1 MSVVSFARTRP
12 RLFWSLIAALV
23 VALYLSSLGVYAAS
37 DDSGA
42 GWTEV
47 TPDADEVL
55 VIVSLIEVR
64 PSTSRVDVEVSVA
77 PGASFL
83 DSGGADLAREMTVLV
98 SPSIARTKLVLPQ
111 GTSVTTFDTQVLL
124 DGQAGR
130 WPFDRFVVD
139 PLVVT
144 AYTGS
149 GSDVQTHPTRVLV
162 DGEAE
167 GWTVGDD
174 VLSADGQDVQ
184 EVRVEVHRSGGILV
198 YSALLLAMMVILAAL
213 AAFVSI
219 QTARRRRVV
228 HTDMLGWMAAMV
240 FAVIPMRNILPGAPP
255 IGAWVDITVTVWVIV
270 TLVVSLALYVYCWWR
285 DTAGE
290 TVSGGGRQLRG
301 GVGDSGAETGPPAE
315 GQRHRDHHGEC
326 PPHVGRRE
334 ELVPQRPAGSVP
346 AADAELPVRGED
358 EQHETGSDGGAE
370 DDAAAPVGGHG
381 EDHQQRRDPDPVV

>member
-1 MSVVSFARTRP
+1 MPTRCSSSSPSPRSVPARR
-12 RLFWSLIAALV
+12 
-23 VALYLSSLGVYAAS
+23 G
-37 DDSGA
+37 
-42 GWTEV
+42 
-47 TPDADEVL
+47 
-55 VIVSLIEVR
+55 
-64 PSTSRVDVEVSVA
+64 VDVEVSVA

-167 GWTVGDD
+167 DWTVGDD

-228 HTDMLGWMAAMV
+228 HTDMLGWITAKTIAAIQPSMSV
-240 FAVIPMRNILPGAPP
+240 CTTRRRRAVWIDTNAASAAR
-255 IGAWVDITVTVWVIV
+255 ITIIAN
-270 TLVVSLALYVYCWWR
+270 S
-285 DTAGE
+285 
-290 TVSGGGRQLRG
+290 S
-301 GVGDSGAETGPPAE
+301 AE
-315 GQRHRDHHGEC
+315 
-326 PPHVGRRE
+326 
-334 ELVPQRPAGSVP
+334 
-346 AADAELPVRGED
+346 
-358 EQHETGSDGGAE
+358 
-370 DDAAAPVGGHG
+370 
-381 EDHQQRRDPDPVV
+381 

>member
-1 MSVVSFARTRP
+1 M
-12 RLFWSLIAALV
+12 
-23 VALYLSSLGVYAAS
+23 
-37 DDSGA
+37 
-42 GWTEV
+42 
-47 TPDADEVL
+47 
-55 VIVSLIEVR
+55 
-64 PSTSRVDVEVSVA
+64 
-77 PGASFL
+77 
-83 DSGGADLAREMTVLV
+83 
-98 SPSIARTKLVLPQ
+98 
-111 GTSVTTFDTQVLL
+111 TTFDTQVLL

-228 HTDMLGWMAAMV
+228 HTDMGWMAAMV
-240 FAVIPMRNILPGAPP
+240 FAVIPMRNILPGAPRSAP
-255 IGAWVDITVTVWVIV
+255 
-270 TLVVSLALYVYCWWR
+270 
-285 DTAGE
+285 
-290 TVSGGGRQLRG
+290 
-301 GVGDSGAETGPPAE
+301 
-315 GQRHRDHHGEC
+315 
-326 PPHVGRRE
+326 
-334 ELVPQRPAGSVP
+334 GSTSP
-346 AADAELPVRGED
+346 SRYG
-358 EQHETGSDGGAE
+358 
-370 DDAAAPVGGHG
+370 
-381 EDHQQRRDPDPVV
+381 